1 MNEKFLKERYDEWA
15 DTFDFSSAQ
24 FPNGAKRVTVADDSA
39 TAHRD
44 AIGKKYGKECAAYID
59 EGYAIVS
66 LNYLQ
71 AGFYAGYEMAC
82 YMLRSMLMVPD
93 HQPAPGEDH
102 ERA

>member
-15 DTFDFSSAQ
+15 DTFDFSSAE

-44 AIGKKYGKECAAYID
+44 AIGNKYGKECAAYID

-82 YMLRSMLMVPD
+82 YMLRSMLVDDLTP
-93 HQPAPGEDH
+93 PAPGEDH